1 MCGITGFC
9 DFNKSIKKEFLE
21 KATSVLKHRGPD
33 DSNSEIY
40 ATGNAIIGFGH
51 RRLSILDLSV
61 CGSQPMHSDDGNISI
76 ILNGEI
82 YNFNEI
88 KKELRDA
95 GHSFHSN
102 SDTEVIIKSYQQW
115 GIDAVHRFI
124 GMFAFVLLD
133 KTKKV
138 LYCFRDRAGVK
149 PFYYYNDN
157 GCILFASELKSLHE
171 YPVFKTEINEEAVSL
186 FFKYAYIRAPHT
198 IFKNTFKL
206 QAGHYLKIDISKKE
220 VKEIKYYDVIDFYN
234 KPKIKISEEEA
245 IQETERLM
253 KSAFQYRMVSDVPVG
268 VFLSGG
274 YDSTTVTAILQKNNA
289 QKIKTFTIGFRENK
303 FNEAVYAK
311 EIANYLGTDHHE
323 YYCTEKEAQNI
334 IPELANI
341 FDEPFGDS
349 SAIPTTLVSQFAAK
363 QVSVALSADGGDEI
377 FAGYN
382 RYTQLSSIY
391 KLLNK
396 APDFLLN
403 VSSSLLLQIPF
414 SKLPV
419 RNKRFSRVS
428 KLAEILAAKKDHL
441 ELNDALNKHYSN
453 EHLQSLLNNPASHE
467 KLFDALSSVNNE
479 NDFINLALALDYK
492 TYLPD
497 DILVK
502 VDRATMSVGL
512 EGREPF
518 LDHRIIEFVAQL
530 PSDLKYNKGEKKY
543 LLKKIAHKYIPKE
556 MLDRP
561 KSGFGIP
568 VYDWLKNDL
577 KEMLFFYISE
587 SQLSKHNF
595 IKIKEALRLRDDF
608 IAGKTGYEI
617 HLWLII
623 IFQMWWNRWMEEPA
637 PQTNNF

>member
-1 MCGITGFC
+1 
-9 DFNKSIKKEFLE
+9 
-21 KATSVLKHRGPD
+21 
-33 DSNSEIY
+33 
-40 ATGNAIIGFGH
+40 
-51 RRLSILDLSV
+51 
-61 CGSQPMHSDDGNISI
+61 
-76 ILNGEI
+76 
-82 YNFNEI
+82 
-88 KKELRDA
+88 
-95 GHSFHSN
+95 
-102 SDTEVIIKSYQQW
+102 
-115 GIDAVHRFI
+115 
-124 GMFAFVLLD
+124 
-133 KTKKV
+133 
-138 LYCFRDRAGVK
+138 
-149 PFYYYNDN
+149 
-157 GCILFASELKSLHE
+157 
-171 YPVFKTEINEEAVSL
+171 
-186 FFKYAYIRAPHT
+186 
-198 IFKNTFKL
+198 
-206 QAGHYLKIDISKKE
+206 
-220 VKEIKYYDVIDFYN
+220 
-234 KPKIKISEEEA
+234 
-245 IQETERLM
+245 
-253 KSAFQYRMVSDVPVG
+253 
-268 VFLSGG
+268 
-274 YDSTTVTAILQKNNA
+274 
-289 QKIKTFTIGFRENK
+289 
-303 FNEAVYAK
+303 
-311 EIANYLGTDHHE
+311 
-323 YYCTEKEAQNI
+323 
-334 IPELANI
+334 
-341 FDEPFGDS
+341 
-349 SAIPTTLVSQFAAK
+349 
-363 QVSVALSADGGDEI
+363 
-377 FAGYN
+377 
-382 RYTQLSSIY
+382 
-391 KLLNK
+391 
-396 APDFLLN
+396 
-403 VSSSLLLQIPF
+403 
-414 SKLPV
+414 LPL
-419 RNKRFSRVS
+419 RNKTLSRVS

-467 KLFDALSSVNNE
+467 KLFDALPSINNE

-637 PQTNNF
+637 TQTNNF